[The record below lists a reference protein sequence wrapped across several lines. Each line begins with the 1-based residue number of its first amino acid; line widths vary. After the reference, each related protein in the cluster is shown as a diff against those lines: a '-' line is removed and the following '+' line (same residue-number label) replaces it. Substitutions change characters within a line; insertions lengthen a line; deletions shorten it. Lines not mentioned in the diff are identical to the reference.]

1 MSPPNHQQLIKIT
14 QMKWTVSISVI
25 RISRQF
31 AFNWRLWSSFHLRNI
46 SYVRWAFGYQMAVC
60 FLGRPNVFWSQLDVI
75 GCSIWFTS
83 DLLQLDLPKALD
95 TTAGTRGLSWGELW
109 KSGIQPV
116 PVKIQ
121 NTRNLK
127 FIIRGISRNNID
139 LAKYST
145 RKNRNHK

>member
-1 MSPPNHQQLIKIT
+1 
-14 QMKWTVSISVI
+14 MKWTVSISVI

-31 AFNWRLWSSFHLRNI
+31 AFNWRVMIFISPEKHFLRAWSFRI
-46 SYVRWAFGYQMAVC
+46 SDG
-60 FLGRPNVFWSQLDVI
+60 SQLSWASECILIATGRHRMQHLV
-75 GCSIWFTS
+75 WFTS

-109 KSGIQPV
+109 NSGIQPV